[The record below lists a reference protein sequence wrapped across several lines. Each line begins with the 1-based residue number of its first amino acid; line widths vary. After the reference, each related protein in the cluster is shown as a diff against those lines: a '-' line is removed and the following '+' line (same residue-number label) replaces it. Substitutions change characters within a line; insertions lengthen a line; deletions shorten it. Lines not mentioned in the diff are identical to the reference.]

1 MDKNLELFKQA
12 ISEGLSNKFDNIANS
27 CTEEIVCSEKH
38 KLAMRTIV
46 SGKIDAKRTPSPKAR
61 RIIAILVAAALLL
74 TSCGIIFRDQIR
86 EIFEDLFVKVTYKD
100 DLTEG
105 EIIEDVYTLTYVPEG
120 YELEEKAINRL
131 IVQYTYKNENDEF
144 IAFEQRVL
152 SSYDFVA
159 DIETGYSKIAQI
171 EKFELYYRIND
182 KYHIYVWRD
191 ENYSMNL
198 KSSVQLSNEEIVL
211 IIEGITTK

>member
-12 ISEGLSNKFDNIANS
+12 ISEGLSNKFDNIANN

-105 EIIEDVYTLTYVPEG
+105 EIIEEVYTLTYVPEG
-120 YELEEKAINRL
+120 YELEEEKITPLRVN
-131 IVQYTYKNENDEF
+131 YNYSNKNGDT
-144 IAFEQRVL
+144 ICFEQRIITN
-152 SSYDFVA
+152 SNFVI
-159 DIETGYSKIAQI
+159 DSEYGYSKIAQI

>member
-46 SGKIDAKRTPSPKAR
+46 SGKIDAKRAPSPKAR

-105 EIIEDVYTLTYVPEG
+105 EIIEEVYTLTYVPEG
-120 YELEEKAINRL
+120 YELEEEKITPLRVN
-131 IVQYTYKNENDEF
+131 YNYSNKNGD
-144 IAFEQRVL
+144 IIYFEQRNITN
-152 SSYDFVA
+152 SNFIIDSEY
-159 DIETGYSKIAQI
+159 GYSKITEI
-171 EKFELYYRIND
+171 EDYDVYYRFTNTN
-182 KYHIYVWRD
+182 HIYVWSND
-191 ENYSMNL
+191 KYSLNL
-198 KSSVQLSNEEIVL
+198 KSSIHLSNEEIVL
-211 IIEGITTK
+211 IIEGITIK

>member
-12 ISEGLSNKFDNIANS
+12 ISEGLSNKFDSIANS

-38 KLAMRTIV
+38 KLTMRTIV
-46 SGKIDAKRTPSPKAR
+46 YGKIDTKRVPSPKAR

-105 EIIEDVYTLTYVPEG
+105 ETIEEVYTLTYIPDG
-120 YELEEKAINRL
+120 YELEEEVINRL

-144 IAFEQRVL
+144 IVFEQRVL
-152 SSYDFVA
+152 SSSDFVA
-159 DIETGYSKIAQI
+159 DSEGGYSKITEI
-171 EKFELYYRIND
+171 EEYNVYYRLTGGQHIFILNNE
-182 KYHIYVWRD
+182 KYT
-191 ENYSMNL
+191 MNL
-198 KSSVQLSNEEIVL
+198 ISNEKLDNTELIS
-211 IIEGITTK
+211 IIEGITIK